1 MFIGYSAA
9 AFFDSSEIKINSWT
23 HAARKIRGPMSPTM
37 HPRDVICVLE
47 KAAFENKYPVCN
59 DGRVIIEE
67 EHLGRK
73 AELRCSTRNYL
84 APKGLEELELQH
96 EGHRLDLAGTLY
108 VPLTENMRQ
117 NLAILL
123 PVDKTPGN
131 KEIFQWRMG
140 LRMQQKEKGWS
151 KMSVKLSKK

>member
-1 MFIGYSAA
+1 MDGIWNDQSVTLAVGAGHKSRGSTTKVVQHGCDILFIGYSAA

-84 APKGLEELELQH
+84 AP
-96 EGHRLDLAGTLY
+96 
-108 VPLTENMRQ
+108 
-117 NLAILL
+117 
-123 PVDKTPGN
+123 
-131 KEIFQWRMG
+131 
-140 LRMQQKEKGWS
+140 
-151 KMSVKLSKK
+151 